1 MLALTAA
8 NSHLDHTKVY
18 MWDPFIN
25 TRGAWAT
32 VTLSNNTV
40 TPSGSSA
47 TKYLQPGQAF
57 FVKTDANATGTPTI
71 TFSETDKYTAGT
83 FSTVNL
89 LEYESSRNAF
99 INIGLINRDS
109 NVTADETFIKFD
121 PSYQD
126 LITTQDA
133 LKFWNLDEVLGTVT
147 NNKILAI
154 NAHSLPQDVTT
165 IPLHLSQYRATNY
178 AFRLTVNGLKD
189 HDIWLHDKEQNRYYK
204 VSSKEEKDIEFSQ
217 NKSDARR
224 FELII
229 QPKFGLFNLGQ
240 EQIQNAGFM
249 VYPNPTN
256 DGQIVIDL
264 PQNTTG
270 HAAEINI
277 IDLNG
282 KVVFNGTLDSSDRK
296 IDLKLDSKLSNG
308 VYQIRVNTAEA
319 SYSQRVVLQR

>member
-1 MLALTAA
+1 
-8 NSHLDHTKVY
+8 
-18 MWDPFIN
+18 
-25 TRGAWAT
+25 
-32 VTLSNNTV
+32 
-40 TPSGSSA
+40 
-47 TKYLQPGQAF
+47 
-57 FVKTDANATGTPTI
+57 
-71 TFSETDKYTAGT
+71 
-83 FSTVNL
+83 
-89 LEYESSRNAF
+89 
-99 INIGLINRDS
+99 
-109 NVTADETFIKFD
+109 
-121 PSYQD
+121 
-126 LITTQDA
+126 
-133 LKFWNLDEVLGTVT
+133 
-147 NNKILAI
+147 
-154 NAHSLPQDVTT
+154 LPQDVTT

-178 AFRLTVNGLKD
+178 AFRLTVNGLND

-282 KVVFNGTLDSSDRK
+282 KVVFNGTLDSTDRR